1 MDHELK
7 VLAAV
12 SHPTRYEMLVEL
24 RKSFFAGL
32 STTDL
37 FERISAERNPVTLR
51 HHLRRLV
58 EVGVV
63 ESHKQGKGRT
73 MVHTLRKEV
82 LQKALAS
89 FLYSLGMWPVSIDMS

>member
-1 MDHELK
+1 MDHELM
-7 VLAAV
+7 VLAAI
-12 SHPTRYEMLVEL
+12 SHPTRYEMLVAL
-24 RKSFFAGL
+24 RKSSFAGF

-37 FERISAERNPVTLR
+37 FEKISAERNPVTLR

-82 LQKALAS
+82 LQRALIN
-89 FLYSLGMWPVSIDMS
+89 FLDSLGL

>member
-1 MDHELK
+1 MNEELK

-12 SHPTRYEMLVEL
+12 SHSTRYAMLVAL
-24 RKSFFAGL
+24 KKSFFAGL
-32 STTDL
+32 STADL
-37 FERISAERNPVTLR
+37 FEQVSVERNPVTLR

-58 EVGVV
+58 EAGVV

-82 LQKALAS
+82 LQRALVS
-89 FLYSLGMWPVSIDMS
+89 FLYSLGMWPVSIDMT